1 MGYVGT
7 HADHHR
13 RRRRRGHE
21 RGHAAASAARARGHH
36 GRRAQRVRLV
46 RQLRPALPRGRRHR
60 GALRRCCCRR
70 PRPSTQRFDLDVRV
84 HHEAV
89 RIDRDRHVLVVRD
102 LVAGELVE
110 LPYDAL
116 VLSTGARAVRPPI
129 PGIERALS
137 LRDVEDTDALVAATV
152 GARTA
157 VVVGGGFIGV
167 EVTENLVH
175 LGLDV
180 TLVEATDQV
189 MAPLD
194 PEMATP
200 VHDRIREHGVDGCGS
215 GPASPPSAR
224 TPSTLTNGETVPA
237 DLVVAAIGVRPDT
250 TLAQQAGLA
259 VGERGGIL
267 VDDAAAHLRPRR
279 VRGRRRRREDRRR
292 RRLADAGAAGQH
304 RQPAGPA
311 GGRRHRRAGRAR
323 PPGARHRDRRGLR
336 APGRHHRLVREAAA
350 RRGPLLPRHPHPSGV
365 ARHLLPRRRRDGPEA
380 ARRPRRPT
388 RSSAPRASASRGVDK
403 RIDVIA
409 TAITGGLTA
418 SALAELE
425 LAYAP
430 AFSLGQGPGQH
441 ARPRRR
447 QPAAGHQC
455 VGAVARAR
463 GCRGQRC
470 GRRRRAR
477 HGRAHRCRRHPRG
490 DPPAAELA
498 ARAARR
504 DPGRAGRRALRRR
517 RARAH
522 RGPDPRPARSRRA
535 QPRRRDAHL
544 AGRHPLLA
552 EHRRAAASSP
562 VPDARAV
569 RRRRACG
576 TARPCRGPA
585 GPHRARRGPA
595 AAPARR
601 RPAARPRWR

>member
-1 MGYVGT
+1 MGYVGRMRIIIVGGVAGGMSAAT
-7 HADHHR
+7 RMRRLLEHADITVV
-13 RRRRRGHE
+13 E
-21 RGHAAASAARARGHH
+21 RSGFVSYANCGLPYHVGGVIEKRSSLLL
-36 GRRAQRVRLV
+36 QTP
-46 RQLRPALPRGRRHR
+46 QALH
-60 GALRRCCCRR
+60 
-70 PRPSTQRFDLDVRV
+70 QRFDIDVRV

-180 TLVEATDQV
+180 TLVEAIDQV

-200 VHDRIREHGVDGCGS
+200 VHDRIREHGVDLRLGS
-215 GPASPPSAR
+215 GVATIGPDAV
-224 TPSTLTNGETVPA
+224 TLTSGETVPA

-267 VDDAAAHLRPRR
+267 VDAQLRTSDPAVYAVGDAVEKTDAVDGSSTLVPLANTANLQGRR
-279 VRGRRRRREDRRR
+279 VADVIAGLAVRDRPVLGTAIVGVFGLQVATTGWSEK
-292 RRLADAGAAGQH
+292 RLRAAGRPYRAIH
-304 RQPAGPA
+304 THPASHA
-311 GGRRHRRAGRAR
+311 TYY
-323 PPGARHRDRRGLR
+323 PGADTMALKL
-336 APGRHHRLVREAAA
+336 LVDPATDAILGAQGIGE
-350 RRGPLLPRHPHPSGV
+350 S
-365 ARHLLPRRRRDGPEA
+365 
-380 ARRPRRPT
+380 
-388 RSSAPRASASRGVDK
+388 GVDK

-430 AFSLGQGPGQH
+430 AFSSAKDPVNMLGH
-441 ARPRRR
+441 VADNLRRGTSASV
-447 QPAAGHQC
+447 QWHELADA
-455 VGAVARAR
+455 VANGAVVVDVR
-463 GCRGQRC
+463 
-470 GRRRRAR
+470 
-477 HGRAHRCRRHPRG
+477 
-490 DPPAAELA
+490 DTAE
-498 ARAARR
+498 RT
-504 DPGRAGRRALRRR
+504 DAGVIPESIHLPLNSLRERL
-517 RARAH
+517 
-522 RGPDPRPARSRRA
+522 D
-535 QPRRRDAHL
+535 
-544 AGRHPLLA
+544 
-552 EHRRAAASSP
+552 EI
-562 VPDARAV
+562 
-569 RRRRACG
+569 
-576 TARPCRGPA
+576 PA
-585 GPHRARRGPA
+585 GPVVVHCAVGVRGHT
-595 AAPARR
+595 
-601 RPAARPRWR
+601 AARILAQHGRDVRNLDGGMRTWQAGIRSLQSTAAQPQLART